1 MDFTRFRL
9 FVFSTN
15 RDQSPLIRLG
25 LDMCS
30 PGKRQNLVS
39 KSLSKYIPRFLQ
51 TEGQFFLIRL
61 TMSKIWVSVIPTLM
75 KTALEALY
83 TGLTSLLINKKMN
96 HQMRM
101 RLMETYHSLPWGS
114 WEVLTPPDLNTPW
127 PDNRIGRLQRSWYY
141 HRHHHWDGNDDE
153 NALQV

>member
-51 TEGQFFLIRL
+51 TEGQFFFD
-61 TMSKIWVSVIPTLM
+61 PTDHVEDLSERYPHFDEDR
-75 KTALEALY
+75 A
-83 TGLTSLLINKKMN
+83 GGVV
-96 HQMRM
+96 HWP
-101 RLMETYHSLPWGS
+101 HLPFDKQEDES
-114 WEVLTPPDLNTPW
+114 
-127 PDNRIGRLQRSWYY
+127 S
-141 HRHHHWDGNDDE
+141 DE
-153 NALQV
+153 NEVDGDLS